1 MSFPITVKPDE
12 SLKIEIHLHQFYLGD
27 RDRLC
32 WTYLTH
38 GMTDYQ
44 QREMALSLLV
54 DDGGNTEDFPKMPIK
69 LFQLLAEKA
78 QAGQRMENG
87 DSARLGQRGIF
98 GFPCLFTVSAIGFSS
113 LPSLDDYLGLI
124 LVHQEEYDYARQYG
138 LTRFLS
144 RLGRFCSSFP
154 YPTWNT
160 QQRPNLFPGSKG
172 EISILANAGHV
183 LAEHSHIHQRAN
195 IVQFQLHQQDAP
207 QVTSALEGL
216 DNNQIAI
223 LNTAFSPRCDASLYW
238 QEGQKD
244 PGAYA
249 APEATTDLIGG
260 SFVSIGFSDSPELS
274 IVEDGYSV
282 ILTPENWIKF
292 CDAIRQEQSFECQ
305 CDSGRFILNYIAK
318 SARPRARP
326 YDPVAVW
333 RRLGDN
339 QPNVADNKKLKFK
352 EFIDLSGE
360 SSLSERVGRDRLD
373 AHIERIRQV
382 LADALSEETT
392 SFTFHLDLTIYP
404 DRVEP
409 RFFSDADL
417 NPEFIQFIEDT
428 VKQIPSCEVTSQI
441 RIRLPFS
448 INVE

>member
-1 MSFPITVKPDE
+1 M
-12 SLKIEIHLHQFYLGD
+12 
-27 RDRLC
+27 
-32 WTYLTH
+32 
-38 GMTDYQ
+38 
-44 QREMALSLLV
+44 
-54 DDGGNTEDFPKMPIK
+54 
-69 LFQLLAEKA
+69 
-78 QAGQRMENG
+78 
-87 DSARLGQRGIF
+87 
-98 GFPCLFTVSAIGFSS
+98 
-113 LPSLDDYLGLI
+113 
-124 LVHQEEYDYARQYG
+124 
-138 LTRFLS
+138 
-144 RLGRFCSSFP
+144 
-154 YPTWNT
+154 
-160 QQRPNLFPGSKG
+160 
-172 EISILANAGHV
+172 
-183 LAEHSHIHQRAN
+183 
-195 IVQFQLHQQDAP
+195 
-207 QVTSALEGL
+207 TSALEGL

-260 SFVSIGFSDSPELS
+260 SFVSIGLSDSPELS